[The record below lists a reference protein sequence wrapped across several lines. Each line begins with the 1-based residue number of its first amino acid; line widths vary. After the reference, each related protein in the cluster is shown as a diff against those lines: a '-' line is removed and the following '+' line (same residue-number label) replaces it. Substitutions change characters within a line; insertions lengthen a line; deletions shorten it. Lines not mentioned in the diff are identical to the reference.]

1 MAELSGGG
9 VAHAVKDG
17 IARVASAPA
26 VLGGTLVLTLVV
38 VLPPFLWLD
47 FLVFAYDQYLVVVLL
62 SPLGIVFHW
71 SQGAG
76 LTWLVVWS
84 FLAGGILDRYARNR
98 PTRGR
103 GFFGACGAHFPAML
117 RLGVVEWL
125 FWRGASALELGSTPG
140 LVPKIAGLVAGLLFL
155 YARVRIVVEDRRSA
169 LGALLAGGRFIRR
182 NPAAVPMFLVFAA
195 AVWIFDWVWQ
205 RVVPG
210 MRDGGWLPLVA
221 VELLVALLL
230 SIVFASWASA
240 IVALSGAAGSCV
252 VYCESTARV
261 AGIAGRGSDHQ
272 SVPIADSMTS
282 RPFRNARILI
292 VDDEDANIEI
302 LQRILS
308 RAGFT
313 RIESTNDSREV
324 GALYIEHRPDL
335 ILLDLHMPHMDGLDV
350 MDQLNEIAEASYL
363 PILILSGDLTPEA
376 RREALS
382 RGAKDFVNKP
392 FQQEELLLRIKT
404 LLETRFLYIQIQ
416 SQNQLLEAK
425 VRERTREL
433 VEAQIEIIERLAVAA
448 EFRDDNTGQHTHR
461 VGQMSALLAKQLG
474 LHDTQVSLIRR
485 AAELHD
491 VGKIG
496 VPDTILMKMG
506 KLTPDEFEIVKTHT
520 VIGARILS
528 GGKFPLLRLAEE
540 IAFSHHERWD
550 GEGYARIR
558 GIDVPLAGRIVAV
571 ADVFDALT
579 QQRPYKPAWPIAEAI
594 AEIDRQ
600 RERQFDPAVVDA
612 FLRVIENSPE
622 KTS

>member
-1 MAELSGGG
+1 
-9 VAHAVKDG
+9 
-17 IARVASAPA
+17 
-26 VLGGTLVLTLVV
+26 
-38 VLPPFLWLD
+38 
-47 FLVFAYDQYLVVVLL
+47 
-62 SPLGIVFHW
+62 
-71 SQGAG
+71 
-76 LTWLVVWS
+76 
-84 FLAGGILDRYARNR
+84 
-98 PTRGR
+98 
-103 GFFGACGAHFPAML
+103 
-117 RLGVVEWL
+117 
-125 FWRGASALELGSTPG
+125 
-140 LVPKIAGLVAGLLFL
+140 
-155 YARVRIVVEDRRSA
+155 
-169 LGALLAGGRFIRR
+169 
-182 NPAAVPMFLVFAA
+182 
-195 AVWIFDWVWQ
+195 
-205 RVVPG
+205 
-210 MRDGGWLPLVA
+210 
-221 VELLVALLL
+221 
-230 SIVFASWASA
+230 
-240 IVALSGAAGSCV
+240 
-252 VYCESTARV
+252 
-261 AGIAGRGSDHQ
+261 
-272 SVPIADSMTS
+272 MTS

-302 LQRILS
+302 LQRILT
-308 RAGFT
+308 RAGFS

-324 GALYIEHRPDL
+324 SALYIEHRPDL

-474 LHDTQVSLIRR
+474 LLDTQVSLIRR

-506 KLTPDEFEIVKTHT
+506 KLTPEEFEIVKTHT

-622 KTS
+622 KPS

>member
-1 MAELSGGG
+1 M
-9 VAHAVKDG
+9 
-17 IARVASAPA
+17 
-26 VLGGTLVLTLVV
+26 
-38 VLPPFLWLD
+38 
-47 FLVFAYDQYLVVVLL
+47 
-62 SPLGIVFHW
+62 
-71 SQGAG
+71 
-76 LTWLVVWS
+76 
-84 FLAGGILDRYARNR
+84 
-98 PTRGR
+98 
-103 GFFGACGAHFPAML
+103 
-117 RLGVVEWL
+117 
-125 FWRGASALELGSTPG
+125 
-140 LVPKIAGLVAGLLFL
+140 
-155 YARVRIVVEDRRSA
+155 
-169 LGALLAGGRFIRR
+169 
-182 NPAAVPMFLVFAA
+182 
-195 AVWIFDWVWQ
+195 
-205 RVVPG
+205 
-210 MRDGGWLPLVA
+210 
-221 VELLVALLL
+221 
-230 SIVFASWASA
+230 
-240 IVALSGAAGSCV
+240 
-252 VYCESTARV
+252 
-261 AGIAGRGSDHQ
+261 AGIAGRGSDYE
-272 SVPIADSMTS
+272 SVLIVDPMTS
-282 RPFRNARILI
+282 RAFRNARILI

-302 LQRILS
+302 LQRILA
-308 RAGFT
+308 RAGFA
-313 RIESTNDSREV
+313 RIETTNDSREV
-324 GALYIEHRPDL
+324 SALYIEHRPDL
-335 ILLDLHMPHMDGLDV
+335 ILLDLHMPHLDGLEV

-376 RREALS
+376 RRDALS

-474 LHDTQVSLIRR
+474 LADAQVSLIRR

-506 KLTPDEFEIVKTHT
+506 KLTPEEFEIVKTHT

-558 GIDVPLAGRIVAV
+558 GVDVPLAGRIVAV

-579 QQRPYKPAWPIAEAI
+579 QQRPYKPAWPVGEAI

-622 KTS
+622 KPS